1 MLIILELSQNHFYT
15 IDNNEAKTLII
26 LKKQGDK
33 RNQQA

>member
-1 MLIILELSQNHFYT
+1 MLIILELSQNHLYT
-15 IDNNEAKTLII
+15 IDNNETKTLII